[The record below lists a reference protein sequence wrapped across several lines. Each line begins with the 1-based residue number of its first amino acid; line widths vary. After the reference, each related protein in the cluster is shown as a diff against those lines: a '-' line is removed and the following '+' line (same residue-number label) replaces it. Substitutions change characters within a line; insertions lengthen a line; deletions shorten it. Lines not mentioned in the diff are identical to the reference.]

1 MTHVDRKGEGVD
13 GHFFIHTYVLNTAHA
28 AQSQTS
34 VNLVHV
40 FEQLHYQFL
49 LKCMVFSGSVKR
61 PCGSTRAKGVSK
73 MSKISFTWFMNAPII
88 CTHSFLPKCKCF
100 DLHIRLTVLSAVNQ
114 KILMNK
120 CSWLHNAISYIRL
133 GLSQACKFWAT
144 GGHDILEM

>member
-61 PCGSTRAKGVSK
+61 PCGSTGGKGVSK
-73 MSKISFTWFMNAPII
+73 MSKIPSTWFMDAPLQRIN
-88 CTHSFLPKCKCF
+88 
-100 DLHIRLTVLSAVNQ
+100 LHFKGDVPQ
-114 KILMNK
+114 MNLFFVR
-120 CSWLHNAISYIRL
+120 LHNICIYGAQFL
-133 GLSQACKFWAT
+133 LS
-144 GGHDILEM
+144 G